1 MRRNLHVTVTEEQM
15 AQLTRSPIVLTAAA
29 LVMLMFAAPGTRAQ
43 TMGDPEEFTAFAVNM
58 GAYVV
63 GTTAN
68 VIITVNR
75 WTPAAERD
83 QLFTTLREKGPQ
95 GFFNAVRDARRVGT
109 LRTPNTVGYEL
120 RFAIDDPGKD
130 GGRHVLIG
138 TDRPIGFYEATNRP
152 PSYDY
157 PLTIIEMNLGPDGKG
172 EGTMSVAAKL
182 IPAGK
187 NVVIENFDTQ
197 PVRLNRIET
206 RKLTKR

>member
-1 MRRNLHVTVTEEQM
+1 M
-15 AQLTRSPIVLTAAA
+15 AQLTRIRTILTAAA
-29 LVMLMFAAPGTRAQ
+29 LVAFVVTGRSTRAQ

-58 GAYVV
+58 GSYVV

-68 VIITVNR
+68 LVITVNR

-83 QLFTTLREKGPQ
+83 SLFTTLREKGPKA
-95 GFFNAVRDARRVGT
+95 FFSAVRDAKRVGT

-120 RFAIDDPGKD
+120 RYASDDPGPD
-130 GGRHVLIG
+130 GGRRILIA
-138 TDRPIGFYEATNRP
+138 TDRPVGFYEATNRP

-157 PLTIIEMNLGPDGKG
+157 PLTVIEMNLGADGKG
-172 EGTMSVAAKL
+172 DGTMSVAAKL

-197 PVRLNRIET
+197 PVRLNKIES
-206 RKLTKR
+206 RKLIKR